1 MFKKLKILIIV
12 YLVFYPFYALN
23 QNIDSLVNIINSEYQ
38 DSLKAKAYLSLAE
51 NYFDN
56 ADTAVYFYNKCIEY
70 AKKDGNKILEFKALS
85 DVYVLYLD
93 NSDYIN
99 AKKMAYGALETAKEL
114 NDSLIISQALNNVGN
129 IYMYLELYEEALKY
143 FMDAINIYPIE
154 KNPREAGKLYGRLGN
169 LYLYIDDYINAE
181 KAYKRALPFF
191 EKADFKNGI
200 IIATQNLGVIEKR
213 KENFEKALEYYHSAL
228 EGYRSVGYRAGMAQC
243 QANIGNIYSELK
255 NYTKALQMLKDALVI
270 FTEENQMIDEIV
282 CNSEIAEV
290 YIKSGQTKKALS
302 YAHHAEKLLEALPKN
317 DKTKLMVLRQLEQI
331 YVSRKDTSIAYRYL
345 LAYQSLNDTILKHE
359 SQERIDLLKIQYD
372 FGQKEKDIQ
381 LLTIENELKEAE
393 LKRKSQFQ
401 ILYIILIGISV
412 LAFFV
417 TLSLFRTKKKAN
429 IALELKNAEILQQKE
444 EIESQ
449 RDEIEAQRDMVY
461 SQKLD
466 LEAVHSKISQ
476 SIDYA
481 KLIQSSILPDPLVL
495 NERIADYFVLYKPK
509 DVVSGDFYWWAKVE
523 NKLIIAAVDCT
534 GHGVPG
540 AFMSMLGISF
550 LREIVMKEYVT
561 HPGVIL
567 RKLRKEVIRSLKQSN
582 ELGSTRDGMDM
593 ALVNIDLE
601 SKKIQYAG
609 ANNPLYI
616 VSKNAV
622 IENDKVIPYQL
633 DGLEEKLYEVK
644 PDKMPISIYHKLEP
658 FTNHEIQLQKGD
670 KLYLFSDG
678 FIDQFGSADGKRFM
692 YSNFRNL
699 LLTNSQKD
707 FQQQSKVLDDTFETW
722 KGDKDQIDDVLIVG
736 LEL

>member
-1 MFKKLKILIIV
+1 MLKKLKILAIV
-12 YLVFYPFYALN
+12 YLVFHPFYAFN
-23 QNIDSLVNIINSEYQ
+23 QNIDSLVNIINSENH
-38 DSLKAKAYLSLAE
+38 DSVKARAYLSLAE
-51 NYFDN
+51 HYFDN
-56 ADTAVYFYNKCIEY
+56 ADTAVYFYNKCIEH
-70 AKKDGNKILEFKALS
+70 ANKEENKILKFKAQS
-85 DVYVLYLD
+85 DVYVLFL
-93 NSDYIN
+93 NRSDYVN
-99 AKKMAYGALETAKEL
+99 AKKMAYGALETAKQM

-143 FMDAINIYPIE
+143 FIDAINIYPIE
-154 KNPREAGKLYGRLGN
+154 KNPGEAGKLYGRIGN
-169 LYLYIDDYINAE
+169 LYLYIEDYVNAE
-181 KAYKRALPFF
+181 EAYKKALPFF
-191 EKADFKNGI
+191 EKANFKNGI
-200 IIATQNLGVIEKR
+200 IIATQNLGIIEKR
-213 KENFEKALEYYHSAL
+213 KENFEKALEYYSAAL
-228 EGYRSVGYRAGMAQC
+228 EGYRSVGYRVGIAQC
-243 QANIGNIYSELK
+243 QANIGNIYLELK

-290 YIKSGQTKKALS
+290 YSKSGQTKKALS
-302 YAHHAEKLLEALPKN
+302 YAHQAEKLLDALPKN
-317 DKTKLMVLRQLEQI
+317 DRTKLMVLKQLEEI
-331 YVSRKDTSIAYRYL
+331 YVARKDTSIAYMYL
-345 LAYQSLNDTILKHE
+345 LAYQSLNDTIMKHE
-359 SQERIDLLKIQYD
+359 SQERIDLLKVQYD

-381 LLTIENELKEAE
+381 LLTVENELKEAE

-429 IALELKNAEILQQKE
+429 VALELKNAEILQQKE

-495 NERIADYFVLYKPK
+495 KERIADYFVLYKPK

-523 NKLIIAAVDCT
+523 NNIIIAAVDCT

-567 RKLRKEVIRSLKQSN
+567 RKLRKEVIRSLKQNN

-593 ALVNIDLE
+593 ALVNVDLE

-616 VSKNAV
+616 VSKNAF